1 MALQVTSK
9 QAYSQ
14 LLAAARCKVE
24 YFPAHER
31 LLSELRDRHGASI
44 VAAAEALA
52 ADAEAGRRETE
63 NLIDAI
69 FGSRSPARRP
79 PAAPRRRKRER
90 PAAEKEEDLFGSASE
105 GESEGEWESDEKK
118 EPLSSSSSSSS
129 SESESDVEAEQP
141 SEEGVASGPS
151 VPLQVPSA
159 QEGPPPPSDHQ
170 APSSAAEA
178 ACQPDRALLSAET
191 PGQPSQSGG
200 GPEALTCSASDPQQ
214 QRQQQPSS
222 DVPVPHISTAR
233 GCSGTDEGLGPSSSN
248 LAGRVAAREGGPSV
262 DGRKRRRVHGTPGA
276 ASGPPGDLAVHTS
289 ADLVGHTSAPDP
301 PRPAGT
307 SRIQGQTTEFVKA
320 VLEPM
325 YRAQLLTKEMFK
337 AVVRSAVDKIL
348 ERHAPQHAQEAET
361 RVPQHTPEGGQ
372 RAQDADHAGGSA
384 DFLIAE
390 AESIRRFIS
399 KLVVFEK
406 SRQQA
411 GPL

>member
-31 LLSELRDRHGASI
+31 LLSEVRDRHGAS
-44 VAAAEALA
+44 VTAAAEALA

-63 NLIDAI
+63 TLIDAI

-105 GESEGEWESDEKK
+105 GESEGEWESDE
-118 EPLSSSSSSSS
+118 EEELPPSSSSSSS
-129 SESESDVEAEQP
+129 SESDVEAQQP
-141 SEEGVASGPS
+141 WEGMASGPS
-151 VPLQVPSA
+151 VPPQVPSA

-191 PGQPSQSGG
+191 SGQPSQSGG

-214 QRQQQPSS
+214 QRQQQQPSS
-222 DVPVPHISTAR
+222 DVPHISTAR

-262 DGRKRRRVHGTPGA
+262 DCRKRRRVHGTPGA
-276 ASGPPGDLAVHTS
+276 APGPPGDLAVHTS

-307 SRIQGQTTEFVKA
+307 SRIQSQTTEFVKA

-348 ERHAPQHAQEAET
+348 ERHAPQHAQEAEM
-361 RVPQHTPEGGQ
+361 RVPQHTQEGGQ
-372 RAQDADHAGGSA
+372 HAQKAQEAEHAGDSA

-390 AESIRRFIS
+390 AEGIRRFIS

-406 SRQQA
+406 SRHQA